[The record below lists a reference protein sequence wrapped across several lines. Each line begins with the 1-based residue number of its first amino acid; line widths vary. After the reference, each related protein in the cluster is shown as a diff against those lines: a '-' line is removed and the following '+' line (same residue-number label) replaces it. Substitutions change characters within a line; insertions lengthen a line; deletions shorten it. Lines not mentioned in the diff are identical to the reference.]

1 MAYKAGMSDQEQPEV
16 EGHRTRFHGVSN
28 ELEIETEGHAAR
40 WNGLDQNGNTF
51 EIPEEKI
58 LSVKWTDA
66 DGEHEVEGHVIKGHL
81 SDEPDTEGHSL
92 RHGGLSDQ
100 PLTIKFLD
108 EQGEEQEVEGHLG
121 KWGGLSDEPEVE
133 GHRKRFI

>member
-1 MAYKAGMSDQEQPEV
+1 MPFKHMSDDEQPEV
-16 EGHRTRFHGVSN
+16 EGHGARF
-28 ELEIETEGHAAR
+28 
-40 WNGLDQNGNTF
+40 NGLDQHGNQF

-66 DGEHEVEGHVIKGHL
+66 EGEHEVEGHIFKHSL